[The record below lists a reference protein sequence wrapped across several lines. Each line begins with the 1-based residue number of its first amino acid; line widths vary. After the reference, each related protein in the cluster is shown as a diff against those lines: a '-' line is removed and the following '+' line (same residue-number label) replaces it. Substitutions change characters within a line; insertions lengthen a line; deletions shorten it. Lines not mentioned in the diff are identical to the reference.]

1 MQVKSRSVR
10 SWLINDVC
18 FARGL
23 IRSMLKGE
31 IKRVMHER
39 VFCLLA
45 VRYHKIR
52 VKVFFMS
59 VMIF

>member
-23 IRSMLKGE
+23 TRSMVKGE
-31 IKRVMHER
+31 IKRVMHEGGILF
-39 VFCLLA
+39 VCGA
-45 VRYHKIR
+45 
-52 VKVFFMS
+52 S
-59 VMIF
+59 S